1 MTSSVSA
8 GRTLDRE
15 YLGVRSRIL
24 ELAAALDRIERD
36 PAGEADRRLELI
48 QASLKILLEATP
60 NRAERVQLAFSLP
73 YRDAWRSEA

>member
-1 MTSSVSA
+1 VTSSVSA

-15 YLGVRSRIL
+15 FLGVRARLL
-24 ELAAALDRIERD
+24 ELAAALDRIDRD
-36 PAGEADRRLELI
+36 PAGEADRRLDSI

-73 YRDAWRSEA
+73 YLDAWRSEA